1 MVCYVPKASRGFCPA
16 GHILVLVPRFD
27 REFVPT
33 FQRHGSVGD
42 KNGTQFEMNFVFHEG
57 LCLHKSTS
65 PKIICPGRTAHHPS
79 CHMKRQVSESL
90 SFKQILARF
99 SKCSPQMTGQILF
112 KFDFKFPTLS
122 LT

>member
-1 MVCYVPKASRGFCPA
+1 MCGLLRAKGVPWISPA

-33 FQRHGSVGD
+33 FQRHGSVGG
-42 KNGTQFEMNFVFHEG
+42 KNGTQFEMNFVFNEG

-65 PKIICPGRTAHHPS
+65 PKIICPERTAHHPF
-79 CHMKRQVSESL
+79 CHMERQLSECL

-99 SKCSPQMTGQILF
+99 LKCSPQMTGQILF
-112 KFDFKFPTLS
+112 KFDF
-122 LT
+122 